1 MPRRFATQELSGSSI
16 SWKGHAA
23 LPVLGETE
31 VCRRGRGCG
40 EGVWRGSKDKTVA
53 KGVPTVVTG
62 LVAILV
68 VAATVLMVVMVV
80 MLMVIVVS
88 ARGGDGA
95 AGAAGV
101 GHGEESWW

>member
-16 SWKGHAA
+16 SGKGHAA

-80 MLMVIVVS
+80 LMVIVVS